1 MLKFKEYLREFA
13 TGGGPKGP
21 RGRGMG
27 PGGEPGRKPMP
38 REDAIELAKK
48 HWKNL
53 TNNNSPHVSDAGDVV
68 LVTWPS
74 EHPNYNHPKHGH
86 EVSVNVLGDGTNGH
100 TDYQFIHGEPPTD
113 KYGTRNQT
121 ELHYSP
127 ALNNFVKPWRPNNIL
142 KEFLDVKT
150 HSVAKIAKKHGV
162 SIEHIQHQLSMG
174 IKVEG
179 EHTTHKDKARE
190 IALDHLW
197 ENPNYYTKLRKMEKK
212 K

>member
-1 MLKFKEYLREFA
+1 MLKFKEY
-13 TGGGPKGP
+13 
-21 RGRGMG
+21 
-27 PGGEPGRKPMP
+27 
-38 REDAIELAKK
+38 
-48 HWKNL
+48 
-53 TNNNSPHVSDAGDVV
+53 
-68 LVTWPS
+68 
-74 EHPNYNHPKHGH
+74 
-86 EVSVNVLGDGTNGH
+86 
-100 TDYQFIHGEPPTD
+100 
-113 KYGTRNQT
+113 
-121 ELHYSP
+121 
-127 ALNNFVKPWRPNNIL
+127 L

-162 SIEHIQHQLSMG
+162 STEHMQHQLTMG